1 MYKIIVKVLANKL
14 KMVLGDI
21 VYESQNSFVKERQI
35 LDSVLIANE
44 CLDSRQKSG
53 VPMVLCKLDVE
64 KTYDHVNWDFLI
76 YMLGCCG
83 FLEKW
88 RRWVSFCIS
97 TVKFS
102 ILIKGSPCGFF
113 ESSRG
118 TRQGAPL
125 SPLLL
130 LLWMFLVKSWIRQ

>member
-1 MYKIIVKVLANKL
+1 
-14 KMVLGDI
+14 MVLGDI

-118 TRQGAPL
+118 TRQGAFLLKVLLVVSLKALEVQDKLLCYPL
-125 SPLLL
+125 YCYCYGC
-130 LLWMFLVKSWIRQ
+130 F